1 MGDDGISIDGE
12 GIANLGDHLGGI
24 ADLLED
30 VSTRTSGTDVYG
42 FPSSVG
48 ARALDGVLGDQELV
62 RVEVCDQLRALRD
75 LARDAGG
82 CFIRTERQIDLR
94 FRGAS

>member
-1 MGDDGISIDGE
+1 MGDYGISIDGE
-12 GIANLGDHLGGI
+12 GIANLGDRLGSI

-30 VSTRTSGTDVYG
+30 AATRTSSMDVYG
-42 FPSSVG
+42 FPSSIG

-62 RVEVCDQLRALRD
+62 RVEACVQLRALRD

-82 CFIRTERQIDLR
+82 CFINTEQLIDLR
-94 FRGAS
+94 VRGAY